1 MDASLLNLVRR
12 IPYLSGMVDAGQEK
26 RGGPGARGIV
36 CKEVCA
42 GTLRC
47 DVIRFTGAEN
57 VRYARPTR

>member
-42 GTLRC
+42 GTLRRN
-47 DVIRFTGAEN
+47 VIRSNRPKN